1 MSDVGRLM
9 SDMRRLISDMF
20 DVILRLLSDV
30 SFRRLV
36 SDTFDGICLISDV
49 WCETRLMSYV

>member
-1 MSDVGRLM
+1 M

-20 DVILRLLSDV
+20 NVIRLLSNV
-30 SFRRLV
+30 SLRRLV
-36 SDTFDGICLISDV
+36 SDTFDVICLISDV